1 MKRRTGPRVSLESL
15 CSEVVGQELRHAL
28 VVDMSEDGVRI
39 QRPIGGPRT
48 RVVQMEL
55 EIPGIDELVWAA
67 GEICFD
73 EVWRVPAGITRTSG
87 VRLVAAAQRHR
98 RMLREY
104 VVETWRQRRAES
116 PDVGGFLIGASCY
129 ARG

>member
-1 MKRRTGPRVSLESL
+1 MRRTGPRIAVDSL
-15 CSEVVGQELRHAL
+15 CSEVVGQELRDAL
-28 VVDMSEDGVRI
+28 VIDLSEDGLRL
-39 QRPIGGPRT
+39 QRPLGGPRT
-48 RVVQMEL
+48 RNLQLEL

-87 VRLVAAAQRHR
+87 IRLIAAAQRHK

-104 VVETWRQRRAES
+104 VEDMWRVRRAQTI
-116 PDVGGFLIGASCY
+116 DVGEMLIDASCY
-129 ARG
+129 LRG

>member
-1 MKRRTGPRVSLESL
+1 MGPRIAVDSL
-15 CSEVVGQELRHAL
+15 CSEVVGQELRDAL
-28 VVDMSEDGVRI
+28 VIDLSEDGLRL

-48 RVVQMEL
+48 RSLQLEL
-55 EIPGIDELVWAA
+55 EIPGIDELVWAS

-87 VRLVAAAQRHR
+87 VRLVAAAQRHK

-104 VVETWRQRRAES
+104 VEDMWRVRRAQTI
-116 PDVGGFLIGASCY
+116 DVGEMLVDASCY
-129 ARG
+129 LRG

>member
-1 MKRRTGPRVSLESL
+1 MDSL
-15 CSEVVGQELRHAL
+15 CSEVVGQELRDAL
-28 VVDMSEDGVRI
+28 VIDLSEDGLRL
-39 QRPIGGPRT
+39 QRPLGGPRT
-48 RVVQMEL
+48 RNLQLEL

-87 VRLVAAAQRHR
+87 IRLIAAAQRHK

-104 VVETWRQRRAES
+104 VEDMWRVRRAQTI
-116 PDVGGFLIGASCY
+116 DVGEMLIDASCY
-129 ARG
+129 LRG

>member
-1 MKRRTGPRVSLESL
+1 MRRTGPRIVVDSL
-15 CSEVVGQELRHAL
+15 CSEVVGQDLRDAL
-28 VVDMSEDGVRI
+28 VVDLSEEGLRL
-39 QRPIGGPRT
+39 QRPLGGPRT
-48 RVVQMEL
+48 RSLQLEL
-55 EIPGIDELVWAA
+55 EIPGIDELVWAS

-104 VVETWRQRRAES
+104 VEDMWRVRRAET
-116 PDVGGFLIGASCY
+116 VERGERRVEAS
-129 ARG
+129 